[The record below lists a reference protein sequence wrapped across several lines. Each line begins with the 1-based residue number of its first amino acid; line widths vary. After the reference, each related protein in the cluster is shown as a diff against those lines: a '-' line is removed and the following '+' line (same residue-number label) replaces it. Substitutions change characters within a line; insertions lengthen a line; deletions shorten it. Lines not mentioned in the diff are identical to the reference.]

1 MNTVTQFIESINS
14 TNSNLEKQ
22 EILKKYVNDKTVTK
36 VLSYTLDPIKQY
48 NVSSKNVKKYKTN
61 KKYSI
66 QEFKTY
72 TNGFKMLD
80 DLSNRTITGNEALKS
95 VNEYIKDL
103 DEKYQDIVYC
113 ILDKNLKIRMNA
125 ATVNKVYGKNI
136 IKVFEPVLAK
146 EYDPKFNKLDS
157 GWNISQKLDGVR
169 CLVNV
174 NPVKNTIKA
183 YSRSGKDLHNLEH
196 ILKSIPID
204 KITEPVFL
212 DGEIVYIENGKDDFT
227 KTIEIVRRSKN
238 KDKIKELDNL
248 HYKIFD
254 IIPEEEFY
262 NTIGVSLFNDRYI
275 RLCTIFENIQKI
287 KIVEQVQYTD
297 ENFEIMNKKVETL
310 GWEGLMIRD
319 NKPYKGKRTRE
330 LCKVKKFHDAEYI
343 VTGVINGP
351 FRKIDGETGLE
362 VTIECLSAVIIDY
375 KDTKVGSGFSID
387 ERQQYYDNPGDIIGK
402 TITVQYFEKTPDS
415 LRFPTFKGIRDYE

>member
-174 NPVKNTIKA
+174 NPVKNTIRA